1 MIAVCG
7 LLTRCQHVVT
17 RLSQTGNSISR
28 FLSVFSSSHTQRPA
42 AEMIH
47 IEMKC
52 CIWTSAGGSRSPHSH
67 GHETYE
73 RKTQVS
79 SEQTWTYCSLQEFL
93 KETFS
98 EITHRW
104 NDCCSKK
111 IMNENSPVSFPFSH
125 FLLFSFISFV
135 FFSFIRGDKHTFILC
150 RRVVETPILTTTTT
164 TLLFAV
170 TGYNAYRRH
179 WEFHKW
185 GEIMMYVIKKHSVKT
200 RGVLKLD
207 VLKGLVL

>member
-52 CIWTSAGGSRSPHSH
+52 CIWTAAGGSCSPHSH

-79 SEQTWTYCSLQEFL
+79 SEQT
-93 KETFS
+93 
-98 EITHRW
+98 
-104 NDCCSKK
+104 
-111 IMNENSPVSFPFSH
+111 
-125 FLLFSFISFV
+125 
-135 FFSFIRGDKHTFILC
+135 
-150 RRVVETPILTTTTT
+150 
-164 TLLFAV
+164 
-170 TGYNAYRRH
+170 
-179 WEFHKW
+179 
-185 GEIMMYVIKKHSVKT
+185 
-200 RGVLKLD
+200 
-207 VLKGLVL
+207 

>member
-1 MIAVCG
+1 MLYLDIC
-7 LLTRCQHVVT
+7 R
-17 RLSQTGNSISR
+17 RLMQPTQPRSWDIGKKNTSVLWANMNIMFTSR
-28 FLSVFSSSHTQRPA
+28 VLFIF
-42 AEMIH
+42 
-47 IEMKC
+47 
-52 CIWTSAGGSRSPHSH
+52 
-67 GHETYE
+67 
-73 RKTQVS
+73 
-79 SEQTWTYCSLQEFL
+79 FL

-98 EITHRW
+98 KITHRW

-111 IMNENSPVSFPFSH
+111 IINENSPVSFPFSH

-135 FFSFIRGDKHTFILC
+135 IFSFIRGDKHTFILC

-179 WEFHKW
+179 RQFHKW
-185 GEIMMYVIKKHSVKT
+185 EEIMMYVIMMHSVKT